1 LNSSASSS
9 LRNTSCFASSPCL
22 VASNLPEDTFF
33 GPVAYRAL
41 LRLAAITFPETV
53 FLIFILLSFL
63 SPGAPASKTL

>member
-1 LNSSASSS
+1 
-9 LRNTSCFASSPCL
+9 L